1 MRFAADACSSGRK
14 FGSAFSDTAE
24 NAILVE
30 KLTEFLAQGEFRYL
44 NPNPFDI
51 KSFET
56 DDAFFMT
63 SELE

>member
-1 MRFAADACSSGRK
+1 MRVAASGCSSGRI
-14 FGSAFSDTAE
+14 FGSAFCDRAE

-30 KLTEFLAQGEFRYL
+30 KLTEFQAQGEFRYL
-44 NPNPFDI
+44 NLNPFDI
-51 KSFET
+51 KSLEM

>member
-1 MRFAADACSSGRK
+1 MRVAADACSSGRI
-14 FGSAFSDTAE
+14 FGSTFGDRAE

-51 KSFET
+51 KSLEM
-56 DDAFFMT
+56 DDAFFVT

>member
-1 MRFAADACSSGRK
+1 MFRDI
-14 FGSAFSDTAE
+14 AE

-30 KLTEFLAQGEFRYL
+30 KLTEFQAQGEFRYL